1 MVNEVYKPVL
11 SGLDDWRGLGAQ
23 VSLIA
28 GRGRSIP
35 RILLPPI
42 KTNSTVNNHRPQLAL
57 ILTGQHLDETSG
69 PVLVSRPGAVLP
81 ILTPMLSAGISCAL
95 YPLINRHGLNF
106 AATDDPMKLRHDK
119 SGRNYNSG
127 WGVTKGSRPAEV
139 ALAEANIRSL
149 QRVYKIILA
158 ATIHEDST
166 SPHHGYAWVNN
177 FPDHSRRQ
185 LVSRFNHSWGKTHL
199 SDFSGKAVTG
209 DYPVTDRFEEFL
221 MVDFSDGDSVE
232 NWLADLS
239 GVPVICVESP
249 YGEPLETRINF
260 GLAMLASAIGATLEE
275 PGKMSDSR

>member
-42 KTNSTVNNHRPQLAL
+42 KTYPKVNNHRPQLAL
-57 ILTGQHLDETSG
+57 MLTGQHLDETSG
-69 PVLVSRPGAVLP
+69 PVLVSRPDAVLP
-81 ILTPMLSAGISCAL
+81 ILTQLLSAGIACAI
-95 YPLINRHGLNF
+95 YPLINHHGLNF
-106 AATDDPMKLRHDK
+106 SAADDPMKLRHDK

-127 WGVTKGSRPAEV
+127 WGVKGRRPVEV

-158 ATIHEDST
+158 ASIHEDST
-166 SPHHGYAWVNN
+166 LPHHGYAWVNN

-199 SDFSGKAVTG
+199 SRFSGKAVTG
-209 DYPVTDRFEEFL
+209 DYIVTGRFEEFL

-239 GVPVICVESP
+239 GIPVICVESP

-260 GLAMLASAIGATLEE
+260 GLAMLASAISTVVDRSF
-275 PGKMSDSR
+275 GKI